1 MKKQIITALI
11 AAALFS
17 VSVTYT
23 FTGFADNTYDDIKV
37 IYDGT
42 ELEFEVPPQIINDST
57 MVPMRA
63 VFEKFGASVKWDGD
77 TQTITAKR
85 KSKTITMTIG
95 SSQAY
100 KNDEAFEMSASPV
113 IISGTTLVPL
123 RAVSE
128 LLGLDVSWDE
138 DSRTVTITTPDDS
151 SDDTWKENTGTINLD
166 TMSVDGDGV
175 SVDGNTITI
184 SKGGDFTVTGTL
196 ADGQIAVNA
205 LDENGDKDK
214 VKLRLSGASITNSS
228 GPAISVTA
236 ADELLITLTD
246 GTENSLTDSET
257 YSDESIDGCI
267 YSKDD
272 IEIKGSGSLNI
283 NANHGHGI
291 KSNDSLEIGNGTINI
306 NAENDGLHANE
317 TILISGGTLDID
329 AVGDGIQAEE
339 ILNITGGDI
348 NVKTTGYV
356 EPSNT
361 NTMRGMRFE
370 PSPSPAASDNA
381 AEIEDTA
388 DTASSKGIKAD
399 WMMTISGGNINIDST
414 DHSVHCADEINF
426 NGGTVAVSS
435 SSGKG
440 ISGHGAVN
448 PNGTDIIITNAT
460 EGIES
465 KSILTINDGN
475 IDITCSDD
483 GLNAGGNGMDA
494 GRGGGMG
501 RPDDNM
507 TPPDNSD
514 ISAPS
519 GTDSMTPPDKNGGD
533 MGRPDD
539 NMTPPDNSNTDTDG
553 MTPPGRNGGGM
564 GSMNRTGMGNSKDSS
579 EQAADS
585 EHHIQINGG
594 NVSINAQGDGID
606 SNGTIIMDGGYIG
619 NL

>member
-63 VFEKFGASVKWDGD
+63 VFEKFGASIKWDGD

-228 GPAISVTA
+228 GPAISITA

-291 KSNDSLEIGNGTINI
+291 KSNDSLEIGNGSINI
-306 NAENDGLHANE
+306 NSKNDGLHANE
-317 TILISGGTLDID
+317 TILISGGTLNID

-426 NGGTVAVSS
+426 NGGTSYCFL
-435 SSGKG
+435 
-440 ISGHGAVN
+440 
-448 PNGTDIIITNAT
+448 II
-460 EGIES
+460 GQGYFRSWRS
-465 KSILTINDGN
+465 KSQ
-475 IDITCSDD
+475 
-483 GLNAGGNGMDA
+483 
-494 GRGGGMG
+494 
-501 RPDDNM
+501 
-507 TPPDNSD
+507 
-514 ISAPS
+514 
-519 GTDSMTPPDKNGGD
+519 
-533 MGRPDD
+533 
-539 NMTPPDNSNTDTDG
+539 
-553 MTPPGRNGGGM
+553 RNRYY
-564 GSMNRTGMGNSKDSS
+564 SYKCYRRYR
-579 EQAADS
+579 EQIHS
-585 EHHIQINGG
+585 YNK
-594 NVSINAQGDGID
+594 
-606 SNGTIIMDGGYIG
+606 
-619 NL
+619 